1 MNDTLILAAG
11 LRPVLTRLVRKLRK
25 LSPADDLLSSGERA
39 VLVLLDQHVQLFSAE
54 LAVMEKI
61 TPQSMG
67 QLLNHLDAK
76 ALIHKTVSPDDKR
89 KVIISLSET
98 GKERIQKVRNE
109 RDEWLARAIAEICT
123 PEEQVALQSAI
134 GPLTKLVDFE

>member
-1 MNDTLILAAG
+1 MNHTLILAAE

-25 LSPADDLLSSGERA
+25 LSPADEQLSQGERA
-39 VLVLLDQHVQLFSAE
+39 VLVLLDQHGQLLSVE

-67 QLLNHLDAK
+67 QLLNHLAAK
-76 ALIHKTVSPDDKR
+76 NLVNKTVSADDKR

-109 RDEWLARAIAEICT
+109 RDEWLARAIAETCT
-123 PEEQVALQSAI
+123 ADEQLTLHSAI